1 MLQYQ
6 ILVFVV
12 RHDEEIPGGDDFCKA
27 LVGVADKRFP
37 GSEDVEELF
46 WHRLPALGPETRSDA
61 AGMMTQYLLL
71 AISYNMEL
79 SETKIKIFC
88 NFAAYCR
95 NNIFVLPMKIRLFT
109 IPNLLTLASLL
120 CGSFAVVSALVYG
133 DLALAFWL
141 TIAAGVFD
149 YSDGFVARLLKC
161 LPPSAYNWTRCP
173 TWSRSLRPSA
183 VLFVLW
189 NNSLPADAEA
199 WLRYGGSALCFAV
212 AAFSALRLAKF
223 NIDET
228 QHTEFCGFL
237 LQPMRC
243 FSYLWGGLR

>member
-1 MLQYQ
+1 M
-6 ILVFVV
+6 
-12 RHDEEIPGGDDFCKA
+12 
-27 LVGVADKRFP
+27 
-37 GSEDVEELF
+37 
-46 WHRLPALGPETRSDA
+46 
-61 AGMMTQYLLL
+61 
-71 AISYNMEL
+71 
-79 SETKIKIFC
+79 KIK
-88 NFAAYCR
+88 
-95 NNIFVLPMKIRLFT
+95 LFT
-109 IPNLLTLASLL
+109 IPNLLTLSSLL

-161 LPPSAYNWTRCP
+161 PSAIGVQLD
-173 TWSRSLRPSA
+173 SLSDMVSFGFAPSA

-228 QHTEFCGFL
+228 QHTEFCGL
-237 LQPMRC
+237 PTPANALACSDVRLQVSEFC
-243 FSYLWGGLR
+243 F

>member
-1 MLQYQ
+1 
-6 ILVFVV
+6 
-12 RHDEEIPGGDDFCKA
+12 
-27 LVGVADKRFP
+27 
-37 GSEDVEELF
+37 
-46 WHRLPALGPETRSDA
+46 
-61 AGMMTQYLLL
+61 
-71 AISYNMEL
+71 
-79 SETKIKIFC
+79 
-88 NFAAYCR
+88 
-95 NNIFVLPMKIRLFT
+95 MKIRLFT

-161 LPPSAYNWTRCP
+161 PSAIGVQLD
-173 TWSRSLRPSA
+173 SLSDMVSFGFAPSA
-183 VLFVLW
+183 VLFVLR

-223 NIDET
+223 NIDDT
-228 QHTEFCGFL
+228 QRTEFCGLPSPAAGRFCASLGLLHAEGRLSLPYEAVLLAAAAAAFL
-237 LQPMRC
+237 VQLMRC
-243 FSYLWGGLR
+243 FSFLCGGLR

>member
-1 MLQYQ
+1 
-6 ILVFVV
+6 
-12 RHDEEIPGGDDFCKA
+12 
-27 LVGVADKRFP
+27 
-37 GSEDVEELF
+37 
-46 WHRLPALGPETRSDA
+46 
-61 AGMMTQYLLL
+61 
-71 AISYNMEL
+71 MEL

-161 LPPSAYNWTRCP
+161 PSAIGVQLD
-173 TWSRSLRPSA
+173 SLSDMVSFGFAPSA

-228 QHTEFCGFL
+228 QHTEFCGLPTPANALFFVAL
-237 LQPMRC
+237 GWMDAKTGFNQ
-243 FSYLWGGLR
+243 GGLGAADGAGHVVAAYFACSDVRLQVSEFCF

>member
-1 MLQYQ
+1 
-6 ILVFVV
+6 
-12 RHDEEIPGGDDFCKA
+12 
-27 LVGVADKRFP
+27 
-37 GSEDVEELF
+37 
-46 WHRLPALGPETRSDA
+46 
-61 AGMMTQYLLL
+61 
-71 AISYNMEL
+71 
-79 SETKIKIFC
+79 
-88 NFAAYCR
+88 
-95 NNIFVLPMKIRLFT
+95 MKIRLFT

-161 LPPSAYNWTRCP
+161 PSAIGVQLD
-173 TWSRSLRPSA
+173 SLSDMVSFGFAPSA

-223 NIDET
+223 NKPDMLLTPFPIIISSRA
-228 QHTEFCGFL
+228 
-237 LQPMRC
+237 LQPLNTYC
-243 FSYLWGGLR
+243 PIDSALSGIVIVVNDLQL